1 MCGLVQTSDLAE
13 PAALGFQALL
23 DFFIIVNLHKIS
35 RHYLPPAYAVFE
47 FDGERMRT
55 NERLRVVVAEVIVA
69 EVGDAEV
76 GEAEQTCGP
85 VPALG

>member
-1 MCGLVQTSDLAE
+1 
-13 PAALGFQALL
+13 
-23 DFFIIVNLHKIS
+23 
-35 RHYLPPAYAVFE
+35 VFE